1 MKRFRFDT
9 PIKEVIVE
17 ATTLH
22 TALYRLGDHFEKAY
36 KFNPGKYNFKI
47 TLKSIESLD
56 RH

>member
-1 MKRFRFDT
+1 MKRYLFDT

-36 KFNPGKYNFKI
+36 KFNKGKYNFKI
-47 TLKSIESLD
+47 TLKSIELLD
-56 RH
+56 R